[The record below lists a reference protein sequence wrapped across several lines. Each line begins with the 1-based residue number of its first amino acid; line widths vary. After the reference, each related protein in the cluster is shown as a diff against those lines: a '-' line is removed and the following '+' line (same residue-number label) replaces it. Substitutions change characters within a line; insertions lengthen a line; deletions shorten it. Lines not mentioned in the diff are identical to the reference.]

1 MSDGS
6 QVIGTGVVIAMDLT
20 AQVRVLDGA
29 SHPPYAGPY
38 SATPTVDG
46 LTLPTAGRSMAE
58 DVTVEP
64 IPIGFVSNASGGTT
78 ATIG

>member
-1 MSDGS
+1 MSEALEVHGS
-6 QVIGTGVVIAMDLT
+6 VAIAMDLT
-20 AQVRVLDGA
+20 AQVRVLDDA

-38 SATPTVDG
+38 TATPTVDG

>member
-1 MSDGS
+1 MSEALEVHGS
-6 QVIGTGVVIAMDLT
+6 VAIAMDLT

-29 SHPPYAGPY
+29 SRPPYAGPY
-38 SATPTVDG
+38 SATPTVGG
-46 LTLPTAGRSMAE
+46 LTLPTAGRSMAK

-64 IPIGFVSNASGGTT
+64 IPIGFVSNQSGGTT